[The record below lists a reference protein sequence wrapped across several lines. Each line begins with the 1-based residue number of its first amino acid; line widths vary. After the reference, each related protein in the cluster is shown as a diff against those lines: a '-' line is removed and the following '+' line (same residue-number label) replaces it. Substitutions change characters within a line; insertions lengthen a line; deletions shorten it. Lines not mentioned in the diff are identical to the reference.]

1 MSSPANKKSRH
12 ARISI
17 PTALRQA
24 LLLMLALGGACVS
37 QAEDA
42 VYLKPAAPGA
52 PLTRIRG
59 EVVDFTGREL
69 RIQNDAGRERVI
81 PAAQVERVETTH
93 GPEQTSGDRLFAAGD
108 FRGAAAQYR
117 AALEAGREPRGW
129 VRRQILAQMVWSQ
142 RNLEEWDQAGEYFLI
157 LLASDPETPDFAS
170 LPIVWTD
177 DKPRIAVERKAQ
189 AWLAAA
195 DQPVAMLMGA
205 SHLLSTNDRSLALE
219 KLKGLLMSSDPRIA
233 WLAFGQLWRAGSEN
247 ATAEQRRSFA
257 ARIEA
262 SDESL
267 RAGAYFVL
275 GNALVSEQPEDAT
288 LALMKLPI
296 LYEREYRLA
305 AAALLTSGECLE
317 KLQRPAQALGLYRE
331 VASRFGQA
339 KVAAEAQQRSER
351 LASPAKARDNG

>member
-1 MSSPANKKSRH
+1 MSLP
-12 ARISI
+12 ARID
-17 PTALRQA
+17 PLTTVRHT
-24 LLLMLALGGACVS
+24 LLLVLWLGGCWSA
-37 QAEDA
+37 AGEDA
-42 VYLKPAAPGA
+42 VYLKPTAPGA

-69 RIQNDAGRERVI
+69 RIQNDAGRERTI

-93 GPEQTSGDRLFAAGD
+93 SPEQLSGDRLFAAGD
-108 FRGAAAQYR
+108 FRGAATQFR
-117 AALEAGREPRGW
+117 SALEAGREPRNW
-129 VRRQILAQMVWSQ
+129 VRRQILAQVVWSQ

-157 LLASDPETPDFAS
+157 LLASDPETPSFAC
-170 LPIVWTD
+170 LPVVWTN
-177 DKPRIAVERKAQ
+177 DKPDIAVERKAQ
-189 AWLAAA
+189 AWLADSAQPAA
-195 DQPVAMLMGA
+195 VLMGA
-205 SHLLSTNDRSLALE
+205 SHLLSTTQREQALE
-219 KLKGLLMSSDPRIA
+219 KLKGLLTASDPRIA

-275 GNALVSEQPEDAT
+275 GNALANEQPEDAT

-305 AAALLTSGECLE
+305 AAALVTSGGCLE
-317 KLQRPAQALGLYRE
+317 KLHRPAHALGLYRE
-331 VASRFGQA
+331 VASRFGQSTI
-339 KVAAEAQQRSER
+339 AAAAQKQSER
-351 LASPAKARDNG
+351 LASPQPARDND